1 MSIKVLHNTI
11 NDKYEGEYVYDISLD
26 GTVVNALG
34 NNVCKNTDGFNF
46 SMPPKEELDKRV
58 YIGKGL
64 NRDTELGKEYHGVEA
79 DVAEFDDLFM
89 RGKMG
94 LGIDEYANATIN
106 FSRKNYSDLLADG
119 EVKYVGNTIKSK
131 KMPVYIEKFMEA
143 GIKLLL
149 NNKGKEF
156 LDAYYDYIEKI
167 YNYQIPLR
175 EIASKGKIN
184 KTIPDYKKECHV
196 ITKAGRPK
204 NRQVWYELCIMDNY
218 EPKIGET
225 VYYINT
231 GDGKKKTTYKDVE
244 KRKIKGKEDTEDSFE
259 IIVNCVRLDPNV
271 VEAEEDTFCTDNLEY
286 NAPKYIEQF
295 NKRINPLLVCFS
307 PEIRD
312 RILIKTPDKR
322 QYFTES
328 DAKLDSGHPNK
339 PENQDSYEQ
348 LLTMEDK
355 EISYWISVNE
365 TPPFVSEL
373 NIDWDELVN
382 NYKLRMEKLKEES
395 IALEVEK
402 YNQILSELVKK
413 EVDDFIDDVKIPKEI
428 SKFLK
433 LDPTTLN
440 FISKEHNIIIGS
452 AYDITDKEFSNEDDD
467 DENEEDAT
475 D

>member
-1 MSIKVLHNTI
+1 MKLKNNIIENYDPE
-11 NDKYEGEYVYDISLD
+11 NYVYDISLD
-26 GTVVNALG
+26 GTLVNALG
-34 NNVCKNTDGFNF
+34 CNVVTQTDGFNF
-46 SMPPKEELDKRV
+46 SMPSKEELDKRV

-131 KMPVYIEKFMEA
+131 KMPVYIEKFMES

-156 LDAYYDYIEKI
+156 LDSYYDYIEKI
-167 YNYQIPLR
+167 YNYGIPLR

-184 KTIPDYKKECHV
+184 KTITDYKKECHV

-204 NRQVWYELCIMDNY
+204 NRQVWYELCIMDDY
-218 EPKIGET
+218 DPKISET

-244 KRKIKGKEDTEDSFE
+244 KRKIKGKEGAEDSFE
-259 IIVNCVRLDPNV
+259 IIVNCVRLDPKV
-271 VEAEEDTFCTDNLEY
+271 VEAEEDTFCTDDLEY
-286 NAPKYIEQF
+286 NVPKYIEQF

-322 QYFTES
+322 QYFTEL
-328 DAKLDSGHPNK
+328 DAALDSGHPNK
-339 PENQDSYEQ
+339 PENQDSYDQ

-365 TPPFVSEL
+365 IPPFVSEL
-373 NIDWDELVN
+373 DVNWDELVA
-382 NYKLRMEKLKEES
+382 NYNLRMEKLREES
-395 IALEVEK
+395 IAIEVEK
-402 YNQILSELVKK
+402 YAKILDDLVKK
-413 EVDDFIDDVKIPKEI
+413 DADDFINDVKIPKAI
-428 SKFLK
+428 SDFLR
-433 LDPTTLN
+433 LDSTTLN

-452 AYDITDKEFSNEDDD
+452 AYDITDKEFSSEDDD
-467 DENEEDAT
+467 EEDAT